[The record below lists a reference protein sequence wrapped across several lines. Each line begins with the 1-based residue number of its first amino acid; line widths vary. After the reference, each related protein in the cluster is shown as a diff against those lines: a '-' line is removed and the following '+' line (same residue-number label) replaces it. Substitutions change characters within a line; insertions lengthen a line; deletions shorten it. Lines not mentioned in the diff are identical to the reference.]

1 MSTVKTN
8 LDTVQGAQVPFTPRA
23 TIPRATLQA
32 AIEYLQQVAAAKLDY
47 ITVTQA
53 VDLDA
58 IESRVNDLD
67 AAVVLKGAWDA
78 SSGTFPGAGV
88 AQAGWSYIV
97 SVAGTVDGVAFAVG
111 DRIVCIL
118 DNGSTTTY
126 ASNWLKLDYTDL
138 VSSVAGRTGA
148 VTLTS
153 ADLTDVTAFA
163 RTLLDDADAAA
174 ARSTLGLGTMATEA
188 AASYLTTVAAAA
200 GYQPLDSDLSAI
212 ALLTTTTFGRSLL
225 TMASAA
231 ATRTALSLDLVVNV
245 KAYGATGDG
254 STDDTAAIQAAIDSF
269 GSGGVLATANG
280 GILYFPPGL
289 YKVTGG
295 LLITQTGVRVVGASQ
310 DATKIVVAANLG
322 TEAVFE
328 WDQTNSGYSQVGCGI
343 ENLRINMAG
352 YTGHG
357 VWMHKAYD
365 GVTLTNV
372 YVDNVH
378 DAYNAFRLEEDSG
391 VSDQISQTITLTN
404 CCGIHQNATA
414 DEPIFYLQNVQ
425 EALLQ
430 SCKAFG
436 TYEANG
442 KATCYP
448 FELIDCRGIVMTKC
462 SAAFADRHGIR
473 IRTSTRV
480 SSGIT
485 ITGSTF
491 ETIDGAI
498 LASGGINGEVSNLRV
513 INPRVEGSVTN
524 AAGAIDLNKVYR
536 SHLET
541 NSLTVNLD
549 SDCARVVVE
558 SDDDTQITDAGTQT
572 TVIGFANGIH
582 NNYRVA
588 PAIYS
593 TNLIAANT
601 GLKALDTDAS
611 HVLAFVPGSNLS
623 ADRTLTLTT
632 GDANRTLD
640 LSAGNATI
648 SAYGATLVDD
658 ADAAT
663 ARTTLGVRDA
673 LTANRTYYVRTDG
686 SDSNT
691 GLANTSGGAF
701 LTLQKAANVAMAL
714 DISTYTVTINVGSGT
729 YTGALSLGR
738 LVGSGSVTFVGDTST
753 PSNVVISI
761 TSASAIIVTGNGWSM
776 RGFKTITT
784 TAGHHIIG
792 SGPIKFLY
800 GQWEF
805 GAGVSAYAHVYAEK
819 KAVVNFDSSY
829 TISGGGGYH
838 WQAESGAYIERTAV
852 TTITTSGTPAFTKFA
867 FAYRQSGILAANQT
881 FSGTGAT
888 GQRYDV
894 GNLSLINTFGGG
906 ASYLPGNS
914 AGSADA
920 ATYGL
925 YL

>member
-163 RTLLDDADAAA
+163 R
-174 ARSTLGLGTMATEA
+174 
-188 AASYLTTVAAAA
+188 
-200 GYQPLDSDLSAI
+200 
-212 ALLTTTTFGRSLL
+212 
-225 TMASAA
+225 
-231 ATRTALSLDLVVNV
+231 
-245 KAYGATGDG
+245 
-254 STDDTAAIQAAIDSF
+254 
-269 GSGGVLATANG
+269 
-280 GILYFPPGL
+280 
-289 YKVTGG
+289 
-295 LLITQTGVRVVGASQ
+295 
-310 DATKIVVAANLG
+310 
-322 TEAVFE
+322 
-328 WDQTNSGYSQVGCGI
+328 
-343 ENLRINMAG
+343 
-352 YTGHG
+352 
-357 VWMHKAYD
+357 
-365 GVTLTNV
+365 
-372 YVDNVH
+372 
-378 DAYNAFRLEEDSG
+378 
-391 VSDQISQTITLTN
+391 
-404 CCGIHQNATA
+404 
-414 DEPIFYLQNVQ
+414 
-425 EALLQ
+425 
-430 SCKAFG
+430 
-436 TYEANG
+436 
-442 KATCYP
+442 
-448 FELIDCRGIVMTKC
+448 
-462 SAAFADRHGIR
+462 
-473 IRTSTRV
+473 
-480 SSGIT
+480 
-485 ITGSTF
+485 
-491 ETIDGAI
+491 
-498 LASGGINGEVSNLRV
+498 
-513 INPRVEGSVTN
+513 
-524 AAGAIDLNKVYR
+524 
-536 SHLET
+536 
-541 NSLTVNLD
+541 
-549 SDCARVVVE
+549 
-558 SDDDTQITDAGTQT
+558 
-572 TVIGFANGIH
+572 
-582 NNYRVA
+582 
-588 PAIYS
+588 
-593 TNLIAANT
+593 
-601 GLKALDTDAS
+601 
-611 HVLAFVPGSNLS
+611 
-623 ADRTLTLTT
+623 
-632 GDANRTLD
+632 
-640 LSAGNATI
+640 
-648 SAYGATLVDD
+648 TLVDD

-852 TTITTSGTPAFTKFA
+852 TTITTSGTPAFTTFA

-888 GQRYDV
+888 GQRYNI